1 MKKKLL
7 FVIPNLEV
15 GGAEK
20 SLVNLLNELDYDKYE
35 VDLFLMSKTGIFL
48 EQLPKEVNVL
58 PESLYF
64 KKFSIRFYKSLWW
77 FLTHFKFSLVF
88 YKILFTLSNR
98 LTKNVVLSEQ
108 KNWRYLKHFFPVLS
122 KEYDVSIGYLE
133 KNASYLSVDC
143 VKAKKYIGYI
153 HNDYSALGLF
163 KKYDLPYFEKM
174 NYVVSVSENCIS
186 SLEKEFPQFPQK
198 FKLIHNI
205 SSLKII
211 EKLAQQNTDE
221 VLRSPYVVS
230 IGRFSK
236 QKSFDLA
243 IKACKIMK
251 DRGVDIGW
259 YIVGDGSTKE
269 REDLEVL
276 IKENNLE
283 QDFFLLGIKKNPYPY
298 VKNALIY
305 CQTSI
310 FEGKSVAIDEAKILK
325 KPIVV
330 TDFPTAKDQIY
341 HMENGYI
348 CDINPEAIANAIE
361 LLINDEKQREKF
373 TENLSKEDFG
383 IDKELENFYKL
394 INE

>member
-133 KNASYLSVDC
+133 KNANYIAVDS

-153 HNDYSALGLF
+153 HNDYTAMGLY
-163 KKYDLPYFEKM
+163 KKYDLPYFKKM
-174 NYVVSVSENCIS
+174 NYVISVSENCVFC
-186 SLEKEFPQFPQK
+186 LEKEFPEFPEK
-198 FKLIHNI
+198 FKLIYNV
-205 SSLKII
+205 SSSKVI
-211 EKLAQQNTDE
+211 EKLSETKIEED
-221 VLRSPYVVS
+221 LKLPYIVS
-230 IGRFSK
+230 IGRLTK

-243 IKACKIMK
+243 IKACKILIN
-251 DRGVDIGW
+251 RGLTINWYVIGT
-259 YIVGDGSTKE
+259 GELKE
-269 REDLEVL
+269 ELEEQ
-276 IKENNLE
+276 IKEHELE
-283 QDFFLLGIKKNPYPY
+283 QYFFLLGIRKNPYPY
-298 VKNALIY
+298 VKNAMIY
-305 CQTSI
+305 CQTSV
-310 FEGKSVAIDEAKILK
+310 FEGKSIAIDEAKILN
-325 KPIVV
+325 KPIVI
-330 TDFPTAKDQIY
+330 TNFPTAKDQIQ
-341 HMENGYI
+341 HLENGYI
-348 CDINPEAIANAIE
+348 CEINLEAIADAVE
-361 LLINDEKQREKF
+361 LLIKDEKLREKF

-383 IDKELENFYKL
+383 IEKELEKFYKL
-394 INE
+394 IEEN

>member
-7 FVIPNLEV
+7 FVIPNLGV

-133 KNASYLSVDC
+133 KNANYIAVDS
-143 VKAKKYIGYI
+143 VKAKKKIGFI
-153 HNDYSALGLF
+153 HTDYKEMGMY
-163 KKYDLPYFEKM
+163 KRYDLPFFEKM
-174 NYVVSVSENCIS
+174 NYVISVSENCVFC
-186 SLEKEFPQFPQK
+186 LEKEFPEFPNK
-198 FKLIHNI
+198 FKMVHNI
-205 SSLKII
+205 NSPKVIGHLSKISI
-211 EKLAQQNTDE
+211 EENIKL
-221 VLRSPYVVS
+221 PYILS
-230 IGRFSK
+230 IGRLIK
-236 QKSFDLA
+236 LKSFDLA
-243 IKACKIMK
+243 IKACKILIN
-251 DRGVDIGW
+251 RGLTINWYVIGT
-259 YIVGDGSTKE
+259 GELKE
-269 REDLEVL
+269 ELEEQ
-276 IKENNLE
+276 IKEHELE
-283 QDFFLLGIKKNPYPY
+283 QYFFLLGIRKNPYPY
-298 VKNALIY
+298 IKNALIY
-305 CQTSI
+305 CQTSV
-310 FEGKSVAIDEAKILK
+310 FEGKSIAIDEAKILK

-330 TDFPTAKDQIY
+330 TNFPTAKDQIQ
-341 HMENGYI
+341 HLENGYI
-348 CDINPEAIANAIE
+348 CEINPEAIADAIE
-361 LLINDEKQREKF
+361 LLIKDEKLREKF

-383 IDKELENFYKL
+383 IEKELEKFYKL
-394 INE
+394 IEEN

>member
-7 FVIPNLEV
+7 FVIPNLGV

-48 EQLPKEVNVL
+48 EQVPKEVNVL

-88 YKILFTLSNR
+88 YKILFILSNR

-163 KKYDLPYFEKM
+163 KKY
-174 NYVVSVSENCIS
+174 VVSVSENCVFC
-186 SLEKEFPQFPQK
+186 LEKEFPEFPEK
-198 FKLIHNI
+198 FKLIYNI
-205 SSLKII
+205 SSSKVI
-211 EKLAQQNTDE
+211 EKLSETKIEED
-221 VLRSPYVVS
+221 LKLPYIVS
-230 IGRFSK
+230 IGRLTK

-243 IKACKIMK
+243 IKACKILIN
-251 DRGVDIGW
+251 RGLIINWYVIGT
-259 YIVGDGSTKE
+259 GELKE
-269 REDLEVL
+269 ELEEQ
-276 IKENNLE
+276 IKEHELE
-283 QDFFLLGIKKNPYPY
+283 QYFFLLGIRKNPYPY
-298 VKNALIY
+298 VKNAMIY
-305 CQTSI
+305 CQTSV
-310 FEGKSVAIDEAKILK
+310 FEGKSIAIDEAKILN
-325 KPIVV
+325 KPIVI
-330 TDFPTAKDQIY
+330 TNFPTAKDQIQ
-341 HMENGYI
+341 HLENGYI
-348 CDINPEAIANAIE
+348 CEINLEAIADAVE
-361 LLINDEKQREKF
+361 LLIKDEKLREKF

-383 IDKELENFYKL
+383 IEKELEKFYKL
-394 INE
+394 IEEN